1 MEDSN
6 RRLQHFKPIEVLKP
20 SEIIVR
26 QIRNLI
32 VNGVL
37 KPGDRLP
44 SERELSEKFGVG
56 RGHVREA
63 IKKLEFYGIL
73 KTEPQ
78 SGTTVSSIGVRA
90 LEGLFS
96 NVLNLEKEDFAS
108 LMDTRDLLEKH
119 SARLAAERAT
129 DEEIAGIVQA
139 HEDFLAQ
146 VKQGNDGLE
155 EDLLF
160 HLRIAESSHSSVL
173 CSLIS
178 LMTPEILTL
187 TRDLQVFGG
196 ERSRK
201 ALEEHDAVLKAL
213 TSRDPD
219 AAEGAMEHHMEGSR
233 ERGKQNEKQEGE

>member
-1 MEDSN
+1 MEDTNS
-6 RRLQHFKPIEVLKP
+6 RLQHFKPIEVLKP

-26 QIRNLI
+26 QIRSLI
-32 VNGVL
+32 VNGVF
-37 KPGDRLP
+37 KPDDRLP
-44 SERELSEKFGVG
+44 SERELSERFGVG

-63 IKKLEFYGIL
+63 VKKLEFYGIL

-78 SGTTVSSIGVRA
+78 SGTTVASIGVRA

-96 NVLNLEKEDFAS
+96 NVLHLEKEDFAS

-129 DEEIAGIVQA
+129 AEEIEGIVQA

-146 VKQGNDGLE
+146 VKKGNDGLE

-219 AAEGAMEHHMEGSR
+219 AAERAMEHHMEGSR
-233 ERGKQNEKQEGE
+233 ERGKQSKQRETV